1 MAPSGEVRMRM
12 MSLMYQAYENHM
24 DLTAPWRTGAGA
36 ALKYLNL
43 VPQGVSDRAFGRLAA
58 ALELISRTSLTYT
71 RPAYGIDTILVGN
84 QEVEVIEEVAYAT
97 PFGSLLHFKKE
108 NSPEQPRLLLVA
120 PMSGHFATL
129 LRGTVK
135 TLLQDHDVYITDWH
149 NPRDIPRA
157 HGRFGLEDYTDH
169 LIAFLDRMGPR
180 SHMVAICQPSVSA
193 LAAAA
198 IMSEQDH
205 PARPATL
212 TLMAGPID
220 TRILPTR
227 VNAFAKSKPLKW
239 FEENLINYVPLQC
252 KGAFRQ
258 VYPGFVQLTAFVSMN
273 LERHIKQHIDLAQHL
288 AKGETEKA
296 ESIKTFYDEYFA
308 VMDLPAEF
316 YIETV
321 RDVFQEHLLPLG
333 RLMHRGRPVNPAAIR
348 RMGLMTVE
356 GEKDDICSIGQTLA
370 AQDLCTGVRAFRR
383 VHHMTAGVGHYGVFS
398 GKRWN
403 NEIYPLLRDFVHVNA

>member
-1 MAPSGEVRMRM
+1 M
-12 MSLMYQAYENHM
+12 MSMMYQAYQNHM
-24 DLTAPWRTGAGA
+24 DLTSPWRTGAAA

-43 VPQGVSDRAFGRLAA
+43 VPQGVSDKLFGRLAA
-58 ALELISRTSLTYT
+58 SLELISRSSLTYH
-71 RPAYGIDTILVGN
+71 RPAYGLDAVLVGN
-84 QEVEVIEEVAYAT
+84 QELEVTEEVTFAT

-108 NSPEQPRLLLVA
+108 NAPEQPRLLLVA

-149 NPRDIPRA
+149 NPRDIPLNA
-157 HGRFGLEDYTDH
+157 GRVGLEDYTDH
-169 LIAFLDRMGPR
+169 LIDFLDKMGPKP
-180 SHMVAICQPSVSA
+180 HLVAICQPSVSA

-198 IMSEQDH
+198 VMSEDNP

-220 TRILPTR
+220 TRIQPTR
-227 VNAFAKSKPLKW
+227 VNDFAKSKPIEW
-239 FEENLINYVPLQC
+239 FERNLINYVPVQC
-252 KGAFRQ
+252 RGALRK

-273 LERHIKQHIDLAQHL
+273 LERHIKQHVDLANHI
-288 AKGETEKA
+288 AKGEKEKA
-296 ESIKTFYDEYFA
+296 ASIKTFYDEYFA

-316 YIETV
+316 YIEAV
-321 RDVFQEHLLPLG
+321 RDVFQEHLLPQG
-333 RLMHRGRPVNPAAIR
+333 KLMHRGRPVNTKAVS

-370 AQDLCTGVRAFRR
+370 AQDLCTGVRAYRR
-383 VHHMTAGVGHYGVFS
+383 VHHMQAGVGHYGVFS

-403 NEIYPLLRDFVHVNA
+403 NEIYPLLRDFVHVNS

>member
-1 MAPSGEVRMRM
+1 M
-12 MSLMYQAYENHM
+12 MSMYYQAFQNQM
-24 DLTAPWRTGAGA
+24 DLTAPFRAGA
-36 ALKYLNL
+36 SSALKFLNL
-43 VPQGVSDRAFGRLAA
+43 VPQGMSDQVVGRLSA
-58 ALELISRTSLTYT
+58 ALELISRSTLTYH
-71 RPAYGIDTILVGN
+71 RPAYGIDSVMVGN
-84 QEVEVIEEVAYAT
+84 REIGVTEEVAYAT
-97 PFGSLLHFKKE
+97 PFGSLLHFKKDGVT
-108 NSPEQPRLLLVA
+108 EQPRMLLVA

-149 NPRDIPRA
+149 NPRDIPRNE
-157 HGRFGLEDYTDH
+157 GRFGLDDYTEH
-169 LIAFLDRMGPR
+169 LIDFLGQLGPR

-198 IMSEQDH
+198 IMCEGNH
-205 PARPATL
+205 PSRPATL

-220 TRILPTR
+220 TRIQPTR
-227 VNAFAKSKPLKW
+227 VNDFAKSKPIEW
-239 FEENLINYVPLQC
+239 FEQNLINYVPVQC
-252 KGAFRQ
+252 RGALRK

-273 LERHIKQHIDLAQHL
+273 LERHIKQHMDLANHI
-288 AKGETEKA
+288 AKGEKEKA
-296 ESIKTFYDEYFA
+296 ASIKTFYDEYFA

-321 RDVFQEHLLPLG
+321 RDVFQEHLLPQG
-333 RLMHRGRPVNPAAIR
+333 KLMHRGRPVDTRAVG

-370 AQDLCTGVRAFRR
+370 AQDLCTGVRAYRR
-383 VHHMTAGVGHYGVFS
+383 VHHMQAGVGHYGVFS

-403 NEIYPLLRDFVHVNA
+403 NEIYPLLRDFVHVNS

>member
-1 MAPSGEVRMRM
+1 MPV
-12 MSLMYQAYENHM
+12 MYQAYQNHM
-24 DLTAPWRTGAGA
+24 DLTAPWRTGAAA

-43 VPQGVSDRAFGRLAA
+43 VPQGISNKLFGRLAA
-58 ALELISRTSLTYT
+58 ALELISRSTLTYT
-71 RPAYGIDTILVGN
+71 RPAYGIDKVMVGN
-84 QEVEVIEEVAYAT
+84 RELEIKEEVAYAT
-97 PFGSLLHFKKE
+97 PFGSLLRFRKVE
-108 NSPEQPRLLLVA
+108 GPEQPRLLLVA

-149 NPRDIPRA
+149 NPRDIPLNE
-157 HGRFGLEDYTDH
+157 GRFGLEDYTDH
-169 LIAFLDRMGPR
+169 LIAFLNQLGPR
-180 SHMVAICQPSVSA
+180 AHMVAICQPSVSA

-198 IMSEQDH
+198 VMSEDDH

-220 TRILPTR
+220 TRILPTK
-227 VNAFAKSKPLKW
+227 VNEFAKRKPIKW
-239 FEENLINYVPLQC
+239 FEDNLINYVPIQC

-273 LERHIKQHIDLAQHL
+273 FERHIKQHMDLASHL
-288 AKGETEKA
+288 AKGEKEKA
-296 ESIKTFYDEYFA
+296 EIIKTFYDEYFA

-321 RDVFQEHLLPLG
+321 RNVFQEHLLPEG
-333 RLMHRGRPVNPAAIR
+333 KLMHRGRPVNPAAIR

-370 AQDLCTGVRAFRR
+370 AQDLCTGVRAYRR
-383 VHHMTAGVGHYGVFS
+383 VHHMQAGVGHYGVFS

-403 NEIYPLLRDFVHVNA
+403 NEIYPLLRDFVHVNS

>member
-1 MAPSGEVRMRM
+1 M
-12 MSLMYQAYENHM
+12 MSMMYQAYQNHM
-24 DLTAPWRTGAGA
+24 DLTAPWRNGAA
-36 ALKYLNL
+36 SALKYLNL
-43 VPQGVSDRAFGRLAA
+43 VPQGVSDRLFGRLAA

-71 RPAYGIDTILVGN
+71 RPSYGIDKVLVGN
-84 QEVEVIEEVAYAT
+84 RELEVAEEVTYAT
-97 PFGSLLHFKKE
+97 PFGSLLHFKKQ

-129 LRGTVK
+129 LRGTVQ

-149 NPRDIPRA
+149 NPRDIPLD
-157 HGRFGLEDYTDH
+157 HGKFGLDEYTGH
-169 LIAFLDRMGPR
+169 LISFLDQLGPR
-180 SHMVAICQPSVSA
+180 AHMVAICQPSVSA

-198 IMSEQDH
+198 IMCEDNH

-220 TRILPTR
+220 TRIQPTR
-227 VNAFAKSKPLKW
+227 VNQFAKSKPLKW
-239 FEENLINYVPLQC
+239 FEENLINYVPVQC

-273 LERHIKQHIDLAQHL
+273 LERHIKQHIELANHL
-288 AKGETEKA
+288 AKGEKEKA
-296 ESIKTFYDEYFA
+296 EIIKTFYDEYFA

-321 RDVFQEHLLPLG
+321 RDVFQEHLLPQG
-333 RLMHRGRPVNPAAIR
+333 KMTYHGRPVNPASIKR
-348 RMGLMTVE
+348 IGLMTVE

-370 AQDLCTGVRAFRR
+370 AQDLCTGVRAYRK
-383 VHHMTAGVGHYGVFS
+383 VHHMQAGVGHYGVFS
-398 GKRWN
+398 GRRWN
-403 NEIYPLLRDFVHVNA
+403 NEIYPLLRDFVHVNS

>member
-1 MAPSGEVRMRM
+1 M
-12 MSLMYQAYENHM
+12 MSMLYQAYQNQM
-24 DLTAPWRTGAGA
+24 DLTSPWRTGAAA

-43 VPQGVSDRAFGRLAA
+43 APQGVSEKAFGRLAA
-58 ALELISRTSLTYT
+58 SLELISRSSLTYH
-71 RPAYGIDTILVGN
+71 RPAYGIDRVMVGN
-84 QEVEVIEEVAYAT
+84 QEHEVTEEVAFAT

-108 NSPEQPRLLLVA
+108 TAPEQPRMLLVA

-149 NPRDIPRA
+149 NPRDIPLHA
-157 HGRFGLEDYTDH
+157 GRFGLEDYTDH
-169 LIAFLDRMGPR
+169 LITFLDKIGPR
-180 SHMVAICQPSVSA
+180 AHMVAICQPSVSA

-198 IMSEQDH
+198 VMSEQNH

-220 TRILPTR
+220 TRILPTK
-227 VNAFAKSKPLKW
+227 VNEFAKSKPIDW
-239 FEENLINYVPLQC
+239 FEKNLINYVPVQC

-273 LERHIKQHIDLAQHL
+273 LERHIKQHMDLANHL
-288 AKGETEKA
+288 AKGEKDKA
-296 ESIKTFYDEYFA
+296 EIIKTFYDEYFA

-321 RDVFQEHLLPLG
+321 RDVFQEHLLPQG
-333 RLMHRGRPVNPAAIR
+333 KLMHRGRPVNPASIK

-370 AQDLCTGVRAFRR
+370 AQDLCTGVRAYRK
-383 VHHMTAGVGHYGVFS
+383 VHHMQAGVGHYGVFS
-398 GKRWN
+398 GRKWN